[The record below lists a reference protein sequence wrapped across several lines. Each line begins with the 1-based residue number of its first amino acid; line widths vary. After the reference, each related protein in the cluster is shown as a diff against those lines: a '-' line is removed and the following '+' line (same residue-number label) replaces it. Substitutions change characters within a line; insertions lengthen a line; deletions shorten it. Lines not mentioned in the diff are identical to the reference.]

1 MDARDAVPLHV
12 AGTVIDKAARQPT
25 VLRSINYGV
34 RTAAAAPGLI
44 LVLWC
49 WSLVLGLAATAP
61 VAPWWHA
68 TLAWLPEADG
78 ATEGLPWRVLSEL
91 VTYDRTPIGLIV
103 AGAMAGLALVA
114 IIGNSFLVGGAVAV
128 LIGARRRLED
138 DGEGGTDVPNFVPAA
153 APPAEAPSEGAPFPL
168 EPPPPPQPIV
178 VPLLEDDSPLMH
190 RFGRGAGRFFVRNL
204 RLLLLH
210 IIAAGG
216 IVVAVAAIGVGLTW
230 PWRTSVQPIP
240 AFLVVSVPVVLA
252 LLGLAF
258 FAIVLDYARI
268 RLVAGDGRLVISVW
282 LGAVRFV
289 VRRFGGALGVWM
301 TLTVV
306 ILLATLLFGVAR
318 HLVPSTTW
326 LEIGLLIV
334 AQQVFMVVRSGLRIA
349 LLSAEIDYYTHR
361 GRW

>member
-1 MDARDAVPLHV
+1 MPTKPR
-12 AGTVIDKAARQPT
+12 T
-25 VLRSINYGV
+25 VLRSILSGI

-68 TLAWLPEADG
+68 TLAWLPEADH
-78 ATEGLPWRVLSEL
+78 AADGLPWRLLAEL
-91 VTYDRTPIGLIV
+91 VNYDRTPIGLIV
-103 AGAMAGLALVA
+103 AGAMAGLAIVA

-128 LIGARRRLED
+128 LIGAQRRLED
-138 DGEGGTDVPNFVPAA
+138 DGTSAA
-153 APPAEAPSEGAPFPL
+153 VV
-168 EPPPPPQPIV
+168 EPPPAPAPEGVAVESDGTSSRELEEPPEPVRPIV

-210 IIAAGG
+210 LFAAGG
-216 IVVAVAAIGVGLTW
+216 IVVGVAAAGVGLTW
-230 PWRTSVQPIP
+230 PWRAAVQPIP
-240 AFLVVSVPVVLA
+240 AFLVVAVPVVLA

-268 RLVAGDGRLVISVW
+268 RLVAGDGRLVVSVW
-282 LGAVRFV
+282 LGAARFV
-289 VRRFGGALGVWM
+289 VRRFGGALGVWV
-301 TLTVV
+301 TFTAV
-306 ILLATLLFGVAR
+306 ILLATVLLGLYRA
-318 HLVPSTTW
+318 LVPSVTW
-326 LEIGLLIV
+326 VQLALLV
-334 AQQVFMVVRSGLRIA
+334 FVQQLFMIVRSGLRIA